1 MNKMA
6 FFPLCAYPAGV
17 LFDIFI
23 QTPSLVMAEFAGCIR
38 CMFMAVMIGGLIPIV
53 AGAVGL
59 YVTRLERRRPVRWS
73 KLAEHLIEV
82 QP

>member
-1 MNKMA
+1 M
-6 FFPLCAYPAGV
+6 

-23 QTPSLVMAEFAGCIR
+23 QIPSLMMAEFAGCIR
-38 CMFMAVMIGGLIPIV
+38 CMFIAVMIGGLIVIV

-59 YVTRLERRRPVRWS
+59 YVTRLDRRRPARWS
-73 KLAEHLIEV
+73 KMPEHLIDV

>member
-1 MNKMA
+1 M
-6 FFPLCAYPAGV
+6 

-23 QTPSLVMAEFAGCIR
+23 QIPSLVMAEFAWCIR
-38 CMFMAVMIGGLIPIV
+38 CMFIAVMIGGLIVIV

-59 YVTRLERRRPVRWS
+59 YVKRPERGRPARWS